1 MNHQGYG
8 LVPMEGERF
17 MVYELAE
24 GRWANI
30 TQRAL
35 GFGKHRWAV
44 RGLRRPLPRQDN
56 WRGDVNEDGRI
67 NVLDLIY
74 ARNQMGTSRP

>member
-1 MNHQGYG
+1 MRDPASG
-8 LVPMEGERF
+8 V
-17 MVYELAE
+17 
-24 GRWANI
+24 
-30 TQRAL
+30 
-35 GFGKHRWAV
+35 
-44 RGLRRPLPRQDN
+44 N